1 MLLLSLFTPS
11 LTLDSYKRYRFE
23 SGHMMN
29 NVDTFLLAFNL
40 VITIYFYA
48 FSFYVSNSTWIDMSR
63 CEQLGRERVHYV
75 EACQQG
81 GQEHAYGHGLN
92 ISWTIVRSRC
102 CKNKSLGASI
112 LSKDECWKLVE
123 CNLRGDHMKIGRT
136 AVLRGWCLRGYSSM

>member
-40 VITIYFYA
+40 VMMIYFYP
-48 FSFYVSNSTWIDMSR
+48 FSLYVSSRTWIDMLR
-63 CEQLGRERVHYV
+63 CEQLGRERKGTLCRSLPAG
-75 EACQQG
+75 EL
-81 GQEHAYGHGLN
+81 EHAYGHSLN

-102 CKNKSLGASI
+102 
-112 LSKDECWKLVE
+112 
-123 CNLRGDHMKIGRT
+123 
-136 AVLRGWCLRGYSSM
+136 